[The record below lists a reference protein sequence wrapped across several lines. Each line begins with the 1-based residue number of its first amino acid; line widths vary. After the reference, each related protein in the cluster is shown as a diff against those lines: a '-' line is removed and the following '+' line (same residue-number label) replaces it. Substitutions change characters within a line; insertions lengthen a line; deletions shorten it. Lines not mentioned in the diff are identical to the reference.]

1 MRVDDSQRHA
11 VLCAVQRV
19 LSAQFL
25 GQKFNVTAQV
35 HEADCGT
42 MTLAHV
48 GILSDVSRE
57 ERWLLSNLAKALVQ
71 ACGVDVHLHPMRDV
85 RLLHPDP
92 RHTTFAQIK
101 RFEGQ
106 LQVFA
111 RANWGRLIAE
121 AEAYRDRRRAEAM
134 RLRAVCCDLLGTLVD
149 PVFPSD
155 PTRGF
160 LYSLSTQ
167 GAALWNSVRKAG
179 LRIGVCA
186 NVSEGDVAPM
196 LAALSEAPDAAIL
209 SCQVGLTKPDPAIY
223 ARVMT
228 DLMVPRARVLFVGPH
243 PINDIDAPRKFGM
256 QAYHPAKVLVYLT
269 AQVESLL

>member
-11 VLCAVQRV
+11 IFCAVQTA
-19 LSAQFL
+19 LSVQFP

-48 GILSDVSRE
+48 EILSDMARE
-57 ERWLLSNLAKALVQ
+57 DRWVLSYVAKALLQV
-71 ACGVDVHLHPMRDV
+71 CGIDVHLHPMRDV

-92 RHTTFAQIK
+92 RDTTFAQIK
-101 RFEGQ
+101 RYEGQ

-111 RANWGRLIAE
+111 SANWGRLIAG
-121 AEAYRDRRRAEAM
+121 AEAYRDRRWAEAM
-134 RLRAVCCDLLGTLVD
+134 GLRAMCFDPLGTLVD
-149 PVFPSD
+149 PVCLSD

-160 LYSLSTQ
+160 LFSLSTQ
-167 GAALWNSVRKAG
+167 GAALWNSTRKAG

-186 NVSEGDVAPM
+186 NVSERDVASM
-196 LAALSEAPDAAIL
+196 LAALPEAPDAAIL

-223 ARVMT
+223 ARLMT

-269 AQVESLL
+269 AQVESLA